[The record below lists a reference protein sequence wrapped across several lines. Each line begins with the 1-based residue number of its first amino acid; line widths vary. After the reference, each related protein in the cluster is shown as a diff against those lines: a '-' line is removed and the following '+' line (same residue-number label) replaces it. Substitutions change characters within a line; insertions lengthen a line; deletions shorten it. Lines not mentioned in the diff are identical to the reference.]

1 MAKRR
6 TRRRGKSR
14 KKTARRK
21 SLLPGIFKR
30 KRGRSRRRQAR
41 RGRLLLRLFILLALV
56 LAGYLVFLDYQV
68 RHQFDGKRWSLP
80 ARVYA
85 RPLELYAGL
94 PLSPGQLSAELS
106 ALHYRPV
113 TSPRQAGDVS
123 RNRNVFH
130 FISRPFVHWDGQ
142 EASHNI
148 RLTIADGTVR
158 KLVDGRTGSP
168 VSLVRLDP
176 VMVGSFYP
184 AHNEDRVLV
193 RLEEVPAELT
203 NALIAVEDRGFRD
216 HRGIAPLS
224 ILRALLANIR
234 AGGVVQGGSTLTQ
247 QLVKNFYLSSERTL
261 TRKLNEAAM
270 ALMLEWHYSKDEI
283 LEAYLNEVYLG
294 QDGNRAVHGFGLA
307 SHFYFERPLTELSVE
322 QYALLVGL
330 VKGPSY
336 YNPRRHP
343 ERARERRNLVLGVM
357 ADLGLISADE
367 AMRAKSRKLGVS
379 RQRRTAINT
388 FPAFLDLVRR
398 QLRRDYR
405 EDDLTT
411 EGLRIFTTLDPQLQW
426 QVEEVL
432 DARLGRF
439 ESARG
444 QAAGSLQGAVVVTSI
459 QGGEVLALAGDRDP
473 KFAGFNRALDAVR
486 QVGSVIKPAVY
497 LAALEQP
504 GRYTLASLLDDD
516 PLTWTARNG
525 KTWSPGNYD
534 RQFHG
539 NVPLYRALAHS
550 YNVATARLGLD
561 LGIPTVVSTLKRLGV
576 DADLQ
581 PYPSLVLGAA
591 ELSPLQVA
599 QMYQTLAS
607 GGFRTPIRAIR
618 AVLNAD
624 GMPLQ
629 SYPLRVTAAVKP
641 APAYLLTTALRHAAR
656 EGTGRALYQVLPA
669 QMDIAGKTGTTDDLR
684 DSWFAGFTGDRLGV
698 VWVGRD
704 DNASTGLTGSTGA
717 LLVWRD
723 LFAHFGAQGPLQSAL
738 EGVEYRRIDTATG
751 LLGGNGC
758 QDTVELPFIA
768 GSAPLETAPCAGA
781 SSPLQRPVDWFKELF
796 E

>member
-6 TRRRGKSR
+6 KRRRGKSR
-14 KKTARRK
+14 KKTARR
-21 SLLPGIFKR
+21 
-30 KRGRSRRRQAR
+30 RSI
-41 RGRLLLRLFILLALV
+41 LLRIFVILALV
-56 LAGYLVFLDYQV
+56 LAGYLVYLDYQV

-94 PLSPGQLSAELS
+94 ALTAEQLSAELS
-106 ALHYRPV
+106 ALHYHSVP
-113 TSPRQAGDVS
+113 SPRQAGEVS

-142 EASHNI
+142 EPSHNI
-148 RLTIADGTVR
+148 RLTIANGTVQ
-158 KLVDGRTGSP
+158 KLVDARNGRA

-193 RLEEVPAELT
+193 RLDEVPAELT
-203 NALIAVEDRGFRD
+203 SALIAVEDRGFHD
-216 HRGIAPLS
+216 HHGIAPLS

-234 AGGVVQGGSTLTQ
+234 AGMVVQGGSTLSQ

-261 TRKLNEAAM
+261 TRKLNEAVM
-270 ALMLEWHYSKDEI
+270 TLMLEWHYEKNEI
-283 LEAYLNEVYLG
+283 LEAYLTEVYLG

-307 SHFYFERPLTELSVE
+307 SHFYFERPLAELSIE
-322 QYALLVGL
+322 QFALLVGL

-357 ADLGLISADE
+357 ADLGLVTADE
-367 AMRAKSRKLGVS
+367 ATRAKSRKLGVS
-379 RQRRTAINT
+379 RYRRTAINT

-405 EDDLTT
+405 EEDLTT
-411 EGLRIFTTLDPQLQW
+411 EGLRIFTTLNPQVQW
-426 QVEEVL
+426 QVEQVL
-432 DARLGRF
+432 DDRLGRL
-439 ESARG
+439 EAGRG
-444 QAAGSLQGAVVVTSI
+444 LDAGTLQGAIVVTSI
-459 QGGEVLALAGDRDP
+459 QGGEVLALAGDRNP

-504 GRYTLASLLDDD
+504 SRYTLASLLDDG
-516 PLTWTARNG
+516 PLTWTAPNG
-525 KTWSPGNYD
+525 KTWSPRNYD
-534 RQFHG
+534 RQYHDR
-539 NVPLYRALAHS
+539 VPLYRCLAHS
-550 YNVATARLGLD
+550 HNVATARLGLD

-576 DADLQ
+576 DADLR

-591 ELSPLQVA
+591 ELTPLQVT

-641 APAYLLTTALRHAAR
+641 APAYLATTALRHAVR
-656 EGTGRALYQVLPA
+656 EGTGRPLYQVLPA
-669 QMDIAGKTGTTDDLR
+669 NMDIAGKTGTTDDLR
-684 DSWFAGFTGDRLGV
+684 DSWFAGYTGDRLAV

-704 DNASTGLTGSTGA
+704 DNQSTGLTGATGSMI
-717 LLVWRD
+717 VWRD
-723 LFAHFGAQGPLQSAL
+723 LFAHFGAQGALQSAL
-738 EGVEYRRIDTATG
+738 EGIEYRRIDTATG
-751 LLGGNGC
+751 LLGDSGC
-758 QDTVELPFIA
+758 QDTVELPFIQ
-768 GSAPLETAPCAGA
+768 GSTPLESSPCARA
-781 SSPLQRPVDWFKELF
+781 VSPLQRPVDWFKELF

>member
-307 SHFYFERPLTELSVE
+307 SHFYFERPLAELSIE

-561 LGIPTVVSTLKRLGV
+561 LGIPTVVSTLTRLGV

-669 QMDIAGKTGTTDDLR
+669 QMDVAGKTGTTDDLR

>member
-6 TRRRGKSR
+6 TRRRGKSS

-21 SLLPGIFKR
+21 SLLPGIFQR

-130 FISRPFVHWDGQ
+130 FISRPFTHWDGQ

-307 SHFYFERPLTELSVE
+307 SHFYFERPLAELSIE

-336 YNPRRHP
+336 YNPWRHT

-379 RQRRTAINT
+379 QQRRTAINT

-738 EGVEYRRIDTATG
+738 EGVEYRRLDTATG

>member
-1 MAKRR
+1 M
-6 TRRRGKSR
+6 
-14 KKTARRK
+14 
-21 SLLPGIFKR
+21 
-30 KRGRSRRRQAR
+30 
-41 RGRLLLRLFILLALV
+41 
-56 LAGYLVFLDYQV
+56 
-68 RHQFDGKRWSLP
+68 
-80 ARVYA
+80 
-85 RPLELYAGL
+85 
-94 PLSPGQLSAELS
+94 
-106 ALHYRPV
+106 
-113 TSPRQAGDVS
+113 
-123 RNRNVFH
+123 
-130 FISRPFVHWDGQ
+130 
-142 EASHNI
+142 
-148 RLTIADGTVR
+148 
-158 KLVDGRTGSP
+158 
-168 VSLVRLDP
+168 
-176 VMVGSFYP
+176 
-184 AHNEDRVLV
+184 
-193 RLEEVPAELT
+193 
-203 NALIAVEDRGFRD
+203 
-216 HRGIAPLS
+216 
-224 ILRALLANIR
+224 
-234 AGGVVQGGSTLTQ
+234 
-247 QLVKNFYLSSERTL
+247 
-261 TRKLNEAAM
+261 
-270 ALMLEWHYSKDEI
+270 
-283 LEAYLNEVYLG
+283 
-294 QDGNRAVHGFGLA
+294 
-307 SHFYFERPLTELSVE
+307 
-322 QYALLVGL
+322 
-330 VKGPSY
+330 
-336 YNPRRHP
+336 
-343 ERARERRNLVLGVM
+343 
-357 ADLGLISADE
+357 
-367 AMRAKSRKLGVS
+367 
-379 RQRRTAINT
+379 
-388 FPAFLDLVRR
+388 
-398 QLRRDYR
+398 
-405 EDDLTT
+405 
-411 EGLRIFTTLDPQLQW
+411 
-426 QVEEVL
+426 
-432 DARLGRF
+432 
-439 ESARG
+439 
-444 QAAGSLQGAVVVTSI
+444 TSI

-561 LGIPTVVSTLKRLGV
+561 LGIPTVVSTLGRLGV

-581 PYPSLVLGAA
+581 PYPSLALGAA

-618 AVLNAD
+618 AVLNAER
-624 GMPLQ
+624 MPLQ

-641 APAYLLTTALRHAAR
+641 APAYLVTTALRHAVR

-723 LFAHFGAQGPLQSAL
+723 LFAHFGAQGALQTAL
-738 EGVEYRRIDTATG
+738 EGIEYRRIDTATG

-758 QDTVELPFIA
+758 QDTVELPFIE

-781 SSPLQRPVDWFKELF
+781 GSPLQRPVDWFKELF